1 MGRVASAPEGF
12 LRGRG
17 VGGERMRMEEPG
29 GPEVR
34 RADFASSHLCSALSL
49 FFGWSVDADGE
60 GGEGGSAEGGELG

>member
-29 GPEVR
+29 GGRGGPEVR
-34 RADFASSHLCSALSL
+34 RADFAFLPPLLGAFPLLGMEC
-49 FFGWSVDADGE
+49 GRGR
-60 GGEGGSAEGGELG
+60 GGRSGAAGQR